1 MKDENWNN
9 QKESKLNTYWGL
21 GHKVDLQGQGL
32 QARMV
37 VVRQMG
43 VGHSEELS
51 KEPLEQVWDLK
62 IANELLPKFPRN
74 TNIVQRQRWFQTL

>member
-1 MKDENWNN
+1 MKDKNWSN
-9 QKESKLNTYWGL
+9 QNESKLNTYWGL

-43 VGHSEELS
+43 VGRSGELS
-51 KEPLEQVWDLK
+51 KE
-62 IANELLPKFPRN
+62 NFP
-74 TNIVQRQRWFQTL
+74 